1 MKYRAIPYEGS
12 DPYIFINYCHKD
24 KASLYPVFEQMARD
38 GYRIWYDDGN
48 KVGDDWLDNIENH
61 LEECRV
67 VVAFISGNS
76 SMSHSCKSEIVY
88 AFKCR
93 KKILPILIDRS
104 ELPKG
109 LRMQLSHLHYLKAS
123 DYNTLPALLDN
134 VYADDQCKACYTEDG
149 NLLLQEESPVVLE
162 DPVGFWDELKPVRVS
177 VRRKKTVP
185 VLKDIS
191 VEEAPSPVQN
201 ESSEK
206 GPKRDNLVHNSRK
219 KGDVLSKQKNVVRIH
234 AHVKRQEQPLSNE
247 NPILTPNKSHD
258 LDTNPEIIPHSA
270 ADETENM
277 EIISNT
283 VPVQEFE
290 STPLVHTPE
299 KQDSDTTSS
308 QNNDSTLP
316 ASIFETAKVYS
327 NTYNLE
333 ETVYQK
339 SPDHENVSTENEEDS
354 VTVRMDSR
362 NLAVL
367 LHPAAQRSYI
377 LRKPQTKIGR
387 SPIKCDIVIEGND
400 SISKYHADII
410 QYQKKTYLRDMNSA
424 NGTYINGNEIEG
436 GSQILLSNPAVFQIS
451 DETLVL
457 LTGALARQYI
467 NMKRISFLLNEEGTS
482 VYIMDLDDIPLNRN
496 NPWPDGTLSDTM
508 IHRAAHAVIRLEN
521 DGYHLINEA
530 PANGNGTYLNEKRLK
545 FQESRIMVPGDRIR
559 LGETTL
565 EYVSITI

>member
-1 MKYRAIPYEGS
+1 MKCRAIPYEGN
-12 DPYIFINYCHKD
+12 DPFIFINYCHKD

-48 KVGDDWLDNIENH
+48 KAGDDWLDNIENH

-93 KKILPILIDRS
+93 KKILPVLIDRS

-109 LRMQLSHLHYLKAS
+109 LRMQMAHLHYLKAS
-123 DYNTLPALLDN
+123 DYDTLPALLDN
-134 VYADDQCKACYTEDG
+134 IYADDQCKACYTEEG
-149 NLLLQEESPVVLE
+149 NLIRQEEPNVIPE
-162 DPVGFWDELKPVRVS
+162 DSVGIWGELKPIRVP
-177 VRRKKTVP
+177 VRRKKAGP

-191 VEEAPSPVQN
+191 VESPPSSVQN
-201 ESSEK
+201 DCSKEDPKQENPHPDSGKKEK
-206 GPKRDNLVHNSRK
+206 PLSTSK
-219 KGDVLSKQKNVVRIH
+219 KVIRIH
-234 AHVKRQEQPLSNE
+234 AHVKNQEQSLSTE
-247 NPILTPNKSHD
+247 NPILIPNDPHD
-258 LDTNPEIIPHSA
+258 IQSNPEATSVSAPADTEDAEMNLNTAPMQTLDSPPLECSHEKKDLNTIP
-270 ADETENM
+270 
-277 EIISNT
+277 
-283 VPVQEFE
+283 
-290 STPLVHTPE
+290 
-299 KQDSDTTSS
+299 SD
-308 QNNDSTLP
+308 NNESTLP
-316 ASIFETAKVYS
+316 ADIFETAKAYS
-327 NTYNLE
+327 NTYSLE

-339 SPDHENVSTENEEDS
+339 SSDHENVSPENEEGG

-410 QYQKKTYLRDMNSA
+410 QYQNKTYLRDMNSA

-436 GSQILLSNPAVFQIS
+436 GSQILLSNPAIFQIS

-559 LGETTL
+559 LGETIL